1 MFVEASRRNQT
12 AATAVMEYV
21 PSGLRYCVNSASL
34 RFIDLD
40 DLEAQGHG
48 EYKTLFVKERDE

>member
-21 PSGLRYCVNSASL
+21 PSGLRYWINSASL

-40 DLEAQGHG
+40 DLEAQDMGS
-48 EYKTLFVKERDE
+48 TRRCS